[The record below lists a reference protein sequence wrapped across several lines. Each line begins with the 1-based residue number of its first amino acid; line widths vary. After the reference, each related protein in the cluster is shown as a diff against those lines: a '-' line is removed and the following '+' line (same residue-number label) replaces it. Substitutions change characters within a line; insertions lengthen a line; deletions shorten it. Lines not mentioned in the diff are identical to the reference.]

1 MKKITEQEHIQ
12 DWHGKMQACTNLEYT
27 KNKIHETIARD
38 LTVCCTEKSDEHK
51 PSGLDLFNTKDL
63 SRNSF
68 NFIVSTMVQKIEQ
81 KKSKILFNRDKSEF
95 TKEWFVYI
103 NEILNEAVEYYTT
116 HLLRNIGDN
125 FVENKNKKWGKIHFT
140 STEEVWKFF
149 NYPALDKENWSPAKK
164 QIYCSLLKIAYAIN
178 DIKTNEDM
186 INTAEEEFWEIKQNV
201 FFSQFLDYKWQEAS
215 ESIKNEENNFR
226 YIKLQTKCEKS
237 MKRNIIF
244 NCAGRVKRKEQI
256 LVKEISDPKYDS
268 VEVIKD
274 IYGIRNEV
282 KTREDALFLLEY
294 MWIHILKRSG
304 EISYKNIFGNNL
316 EESQRFVR
324 AHAGELDPEFYA
336 EVYKSLKEDTTPG
349 KNNKDYKD
357 VKIRGDLSG
366 HSCEI
371 QINLVDNKNETGYSH
386 HLIFDCKKKI
396 RALSRLQGYIS
407 EILIRRYIK
416 EAIEKSIEEAKK
428 YWWHAELVGLGGYHG
443 SVEKITK
450 EHIMKAE
457 NTIFDY
463 LFEEEK
469 DILKLEIPGVNA
481 NLHNYISR
489 STWNHF
495 HKWGKYVN
503 LFPKWA
509 MVKAG
514 SKGERTNK
522 EVKV

>member
-1 MKKITEQEHIQ
+1 
-12 DWHGKMQACTNLEYT
+12 
-27 KNKIHETIARD
+27 
-38 LTVCCTEKSDEHK
+38 
-51 PSGLDLFNTKDL
+51 
-63 SRNSF
+63 
-68 NFIVSTMVQKIEQ
+68 
-81 KKSKILFNRDKSEF
+81 
-95 TKEWFVYI
+95 
-103 NEILNEAVEYYTT
+103 
-116 HLLRNIGDN
+116 
-125 FVENKNKKWGKIHFT
+125 
-140 STEEVWKFF
+140 
-149 NYPALDKENWSPAKK
+149 
-164 QIYCSLLKIAYAIN
+164 
-178 DIKTNEDM
+178 
-186 INTAEEEFWEIKQNV
+186 
-201 FFSQFLDYKWQEAS
+201 
-215 ESIKNEENNFR
+215 
-226 YIKLQTKCEKS
+226 

-428 YWWHAELVGLGGYHG
+428 Y
-443 SVEKITK
+443 
-450 EHIMKAE
+450 
-457 NTIFDY
+457 
-463 LFEEEK
+463 
-469 DILKLEIPGVNA
+469 
-481 NLHNYISR
+481 
-489 STWNHF
+489 
-495 HKWGKYVN
+495 
-503 LFPKWA
+503 
-509 MVKAG
+509 
-514 SKGERTNK
+514 
-522 EVKV
+522 

>member
-1 MKKITEQEHIQ
+1 MKNKREQEHIQ
-12 DWHGKMQACTNLEYT
+12 DWHGKMQACTNLDYT
-27 KNKIHETIARD
+27 KNKVHKKIANE
-38 LTVCCTEKSDEHK
+38 LSMCCSEESEEHK
-51 PSGLDLFNTKDL
+51 ASGLDLFNTKDL
-63 SRNSF
+63 SRNRF
-68 NFIVSTMVQKIEQ
+68 NFIIGKMLQKIEQ
-81 KKSKILFNRDKSEF
+81 KKGKILFDRDTYKF
-95 TKEWFVYI
+95 TKEWFAYI
-103 NEILNEAVEYYTT
+103 NELLNESVDYYTNY
-116 HLLRNIGDN
+116 LLRNVGNN

-140 STEEVWKFF
+140 NTEEVWKFF
-149 NYPALDKENWSPAKK
+149 NYPALNREWSPAKK

-178 DIKTNEDM
+178 DIKTNEDI
-186 INTAEEEFWEIKQNV
+186 INKAEKEFWEIKQNM
-201 FFSQFLDYKWQEAS
+201 FFSEFLDGKGNEAA

-237 MKRNIIF
+237 MKKNIIF

-282 KTREDALFLLEY
+282 KTKEDALFLLEY
-294 MWIHILKRSG
+294 MWIHVLKKSG
-304 EISYKNIFGNNL
+304 QISYKNIFGNTL

-324 AHAGELDPEFYA
+324 AHAGELDPDFYA
-336 EVYKSLKEDTTPG
+336 EVYKSLKEDTTAG

-357 VKIRGDLSG
+357 VKIRGDLGG

-371 QINLVDNKNETGYSH
+371 QINLVDNKNETGYAH

-416 EAIEKSIEEAKK
+416 EAVEKSIEEAKK
-428 YWWHAELVGLGGYHG
+428 YWGYAELVGLGGYHG

-450 EHIMKAE
+450 EHTMNAE
-457 NTIFDY
+457 NAIFDY
-463 LFEEEK
+463 LFEDEK
-469 DILKLEIPGVNA
+469 EILKLEIPGENP

-489 STWNHF
+489 SVWNHF
-495 HKWGKYVN
+495 HKWGKYVS
-503 LFPKWA
+503 LFPAWA
-509 MVKAG
+509 TVKVG
-514 SKGERTNK
+514 KSWERTNE
-522 EVKV
+522 EVKA